1 MQNND
6 NMEQGRD
13 LFVGDVNSMTF
24 RVSMAKRLNE
34 MYQELSKIMLVI
46 QQTQTPGL
54 YVSDFMA
61 TRMCKRRPTP

>member
-46 QQTQTPGL
+46 
-54 YVSDFMA
+54 
-61 TRMCKRRPTP
+61 